1 MKAIFGIFCRDV
13 KRICHNPIA
22 LLVTIG
28 IIILPSLYAWFN
40 IAASWDPYG
49 NTNGVNVAVANTDAG
64 YEIAG
69 ISLHIGDDVIEN
81 LKANDQIG
89 WQFMSEQEALTA
101 VESGQCF
108 AAVVIPSDFS
118 EKLAS
123 ILTTNIQKPQIEYY
137 VNEKKN
143 AIAPKIT
150 DKGVSAIQQQ
160 INKTFIETTS
170 EVALRILNEADDVF
184 VENKGSLLERLRT
197 TLDAT
202 SQNLASFRQAI
213 AAFCSG
219 ADAISALITTLN
231 HSLPS
236 ADSLLEAGQTTI
248 TDSRDLINASR
259 NISNRLVDDM
269 GGLLND
275 AENTAADIN
284 NSLQEIF
291 VTVETDTSTAARL
304 LGQLEYPATRMLSTN
319 QKIADNLKKIN
330 RALPKPLT
338 AIDRITNKMDTQAK
352 SLRHFLSLLDDAQNV
367 LITSGTLPNDLRQ
380 QLQDVINDN
389 KEQFRDIRSTYDR
402 EISGELSSAIDL
414 LYDKLDDITVL
425 LNSSAT
431 GLGHIQDSLESMGT
445 VMTSSKEALQSTSS
459 LLAQGEE
466 KINAIRTQLDGLS
479 NDEAFQKLQEILAND
494 PAITGSFLSEPVE
507 VHTNQLYPI
516 ENYGSAMT
524 PFYSILA
531 IWVGGLIL
539 VAIVKCQVKEDEI
552 YHSLK
557 PYQTYFGRYLLFMV
571 IGLLQALV
579 IVLGDLFI
587 LKIYCV
593 DKLPFVLCAL
603 LASIVFTNMIY
614 TLTLTFTDV
623 GKAIAVIL
631 LVLQVAGAGGTFPV
645 EVMPTF
651 FRILNPLLPFTH
663 GINAMRECVGGIYP
677 AAFTKDL
684 IYLSIFL
691 LLSLTVALLFRKP
704 LMRAVDFFE
713 RKLEE
718 THLM

>member
-1 MKAIFGIFCRDV
+1 MKAIWGIFCRDV

-40 IAASWDPYG
+40 IGASWDPYG
-49 NTNGVNVAVANTDAG
+49 NTNGVSVAVANIDIG
-64 YEIAG
+64 YEVGG
-69 ISLHIGDDVIEN
+69 ITLHIGDDVIKN

-89 WQFMSEQEALTA
+89 WQFMSEQEALMA

-123 ILTTNIQKPQIEYY
+123 ILTPNIQKPQIEYY

-170 EVALRILNEADDVF
+170 EVILTILNKADAVL
-184 VENKGSLLERLRT
+184 VENKGDLMGRLRT
-197 TLDAT
+197 ALDTT
-202 SQNLASFRQAI
+202 SQDLASFRQAI
-213 AAFCSG
+213 DAFCSG

>member
-414 LYDKLDDITVL
+414 LYDGLDDVTVL
-425 LNSSAT
+425 LNSGAT
-431 GLGHIQDSLESMGT
+431 GIGHIQDSLESMGT
-445 VMTSSKEALQSTSS
+445 VMTSSKEALQSTAS

-466 KINAIRTQLDGLS
+466 KINDIRNQLDGLS

-494 PAITGSFLSEPVE
+494 PTIAGSFLSEPVE

-539 VAIVKCQVKEDEI
+539 VAIVKCQVKEDET
-552 YHSLK
+552 YHHLK

-651 FRILNPLLPFTH
+651 FRVLNPLLPFTH
-663 GINAMRECVGGIYP
+663 GINAMRECVAGIYP

-684 IYLSIFL
+684 IYLGIFL
-691 LLSLTVALLFRKP
+691 LISLAIALLFRRP

>member
-1 MKAIFGIFCRDV
+1 
-13 KRICHNPIA
+13 
-22 LLVTIG
+22 
-28 IIILPSLYAWFN
+28 
-40 IAASWDPYG
+40 
-49 NTNGVNVAVANTDAG
+49 
-64 YEIAG
+64 
-69 ISLHIGDDVIEN
+69 
-81 LKANDQIG
+81 
-89 WQFMSEQEALTA
+89 
-101 VESGQCF
+101 
-108 AAVVIPSDFS
+108 
-118 EKLAS
+118 
-123 ILTTNIQKPQIEYY
+123 
-137 VNEKKN
+137 
-143 AIAPKIT
+143 
-150 DKGVSAIQQQ
+150 
-160 INKTFIETTS
+160 
-170 EVALRILNEADDVF
+170 
-184 VENKGSLLERLRT
+184 
-197 TLDAT
+197 
-202 SQNLASFRQAI
+202 
-213 AAFCSG
+213 
-219 ADAISALITTLN
+219 
-231 HSLPS
+231 
-236 ADSLLEAGQTTI
+236 
-248 TDSRDLINASR
+248 
-259 NISNRLVDDM
+259 
-269 GGLLND
+269 
-275 AENTAADIN
+275 
-284 NSLQEIF
+284 
-291 VTVETDTSTAARL
+291 
-304 LGQLEYPATRMLSTN
+304 
-319 QKIADNLKKIN
+319 
-330 RALPKPLT
+330 
-338 AIDRITNKMDTQAK
+338 
-352 SLRHFLSLLDDAQNV
+352 
-367 LITSGTLPNDLRQ
+367 
-380 QLQDVINDN
+380 
-389 KEQFRDIRSTYDR
+389 
-402 EISGELSSAIDL
+402 
-414 LYDKLDDITVL
+414 
-425 LNSSAT
+425 
-431 GLGHIQDSLESMGT
+431 
-445 VMTSSKEALQSTSS
+445 
-459 LLAQGEE
+459 
-466 KINAIRTQLDGLS
+466 
-479 NDEAFQKLQEILAND
+479 
-494 PAITGSFLSEPVE
+494 
-507 VHTNQLYPI
+507 
-516 ENYGSAMT
+516 MT